1 MYFDAYTIVIVIV
14 IAVHCCRG
22 FEIMAALDCRVR
34 VRVRDR
40 SPHLTLV
47 NYQLIACRCFCER
60 ASNSFDALDVYPLL
74 T

>member
-1 MYFDAYTIVIVIV
+1 MYFDTYTIVIVIV
-14 IAVHCCRG
+14 FAVHCCRG

-47 NYQLIACRCFCER
+47 NSQLIACRYSCER
-60 ASNSFDALDVYPLL
+60 AGDSFDALHVYPLL